1 MSIFSVSTQ
10 KYSSIATE
18 AKARKLQKEQS
29 ESAKF
34 QNALANNEKTKDI
47 AQNLQRLE
55 LTKDTQQSIYSVK
68 FKDKMSLAIKATRL
82 ALWTIALIKQPACH
96 RTLSFTKAR

>member
-10 KYSSIATE
+10 KYSSVATE

-55 LTKDTQQSIYSVK
+55 LTKDLKIKT
-68 FKDKMSLAIKATRL
+68 SLAIKAIRL
-82 ALWTIALIKQPACH
+82 ALWMLALIKQPACH

>member
-10 KYSSIATE
+10 KYSSVATE
-18 AKARKLQKEQS
+18 TKARKLQKEQS

-68 FKDKMSLAIKATRL
+68 FKDKNCATRRHN
-82 ALWTIALIKQPACH
+82 KDN
-96 RTLSFTKAR
+96 

>member
-10 KYSSIATE
+10 KYSSVATE

-34 QNALANNEKTKDI
+34 QNAFANNENKRHCTK
-47 AQNLQRLE
+47 
-55 LTKDTQQSIYSVK
+55 
-68 FKDKMSLAIKATRL
+68 
-82 ALWTIALIKQPACH
+82 
-96 RTLSFTKAR
+96 FTKT

>member
-10 KYSSIATE
+10 KYSSVATE

-34 QNALANNEKTKDI
+34 QNALANNEKC
-47 AQNLQRLE
+47 E
-55 LTKDTQQSIYSVK
+55 GV
-68 FKDKMSLAIKATRL
+68 
-82 ALWTIALIKQPACH
+82 
-96 RTLSFTKAR
+96 